1 MKIEELL
8 EQNKAWSKQMTDQD
22 PRFFADLAGQQKP
35 KHLWIGCCDSRVAAN
50 TIVGMMP
57 GQILVHRNVANLV
70 IHTDINCLSVI
81 EFGVKV
87 LQVEDI
93 IVCGHYGCGG
103 VQAALEAQRIGLID
117 NWLRHIQDTIH
128 LHSAQLDSVADPVEK
143 LDLLCE
149 LNVADQVI
157 NVGGTTAVQEA
168 WSQGRRLQ
176 IHGWIYGLKDGIIR
190 DLGHRLGSDSDLD
203 EMRKNHYSNSNSPD
217 SLTASN

>member
-1 MKIEELL
+1 MKIEDLL
-8 EQNKAWSKQMTDQD
+8 EQNKAWSRQMTDQNPD
-22 PRFFADLAGQQKP
+22 FFESLAGQQKP

-50 TIVGMMP
+50 TIVGLMP
-57 GQILVHRNVANLV
+57 GEILVHRNVANLV

-103 VQAALEAQRIGLID
+103 VQAAMENQQIGLID
-117 NWLRHIQDTIH
+117 NWLRNIQDTIQR
-128 LHSAQLDSVADPVEK
+128 HSAQLDAIEDPAGR
-143 LDLLCE
+143 LDSLCE

-168 WSQGRRLQ
+168 WRQGRPLNV
-176 IHGWIYGLKDGIIR
+176 HGWIYGIKDGIIR
-190 DLGHRLGSDSDLD
+190 DLGHRLGSDSDLQD
-203 EMRKNHYSNSNSPD
+203 MRKRHYPSTTSMD
-217 SLTASN
+217 SLSASK